1 MIDRKQCARAAL
13 AGALML
19 AAGVV
24 WAKLPA
30 PTEAELQAKKTA
42 AEKKTR
48 DEDAAKQALARAQD
62 RVVARY
68 KARKRN

>member
-1 MIDRKQCARAAL
+1 MDGKQCTRAAL

-19 AAGVV
+19 AAAVV

-30 PTEAELQAKKTA
+30 PAEAELQAKKTA
-42 AEKKTR
+42 AEKKAK
-48 DEDAAKQALARAQD
+48 DEEAAKKALARAQD
-62 RVVARY
+62 RVAARY